1 MTQRFF
7 LVTPAPRCSSETP
20 SRFLGNRFSTVQFL
34 ATLFAGVICFS
45 GNLQQT
51 TFAQTSSNVDQQIQ
65 SHLDH
70 GEFAAA
76 IGLADQLDGRQA
88 DLWRAN
94 IARSQFGGGAFQGA
108 YSSAGSI
115 QDDVIRSQSLGDL
128 VSRSNG
134 TPRNGNQRGGVTE
147 ADFDDLVDLIKGNI
161 APDTWDDT
169 NGDGT
174 VQSYPAGVYVDAS
187 GALQKVKPASKALQR
202 IRNQLLEKQS
212 DWVTS
217 ESGLRKISL
226 VKLERAAQ
234 MLVAQGK
241 PIPPEMKNLGGLY
254 GVKYVIA
261 FPETGDVV
269 IAGPAGPWEL
279 NEVGR
284 PVNKETGL
292 PVMQF
297 DDLVVCLRNAYDNNG
312 KFGCAITPRQQNL
325 ADTKAFLAQSKLRG
339 NAWRNKLQEHLGMQ
353 DIEVFGIDP
362 QTHTGRV
369 LVEADYRMKLIGMG
383 LEESITEIPSFLSR
397 VEPNPDGTLPPLDV
411 VRWWFTLNY
420 DDVFA
425 DDDRLAFEFTGT
437 GVKVLSENEM
447 INEQGKRIHTG
458 KSKGPTKAFA
468 DDFTD
473 HYAEISKKYPIYQQL
488 KNVFDMALVSA
499 IIRQERL
506 AERADWQMT
515 FFRSTNESLSYQ
527 PAREATA
534 TQVNSVMNHRMI
546 KQRLKGR
553 TLKHTLVGVSGGI
566 SFDVSDVVSPR
577 AIKNESAGALARTRT
592 DAETGVTANDWWWD

>member
-1 MTQRFF
+1 MTLHHL
-7 LVTPAPRCSSETP
+7 LVTPAPSYRP
-20 SRFLGNRFSTVQFL
+20 PAVGPALGRRFRGRFASLPFL
-34 ATLFAGVICFS
+34 AILFAVLFCFFVGDQCS
-45 GNLQQT
+45 
-51 TFAQTSSNVDQQIQ
+51 TFAQTLPDAGPKIQ
-65 SHLDH
+65 GHLDH

-76 IGLADQLDGRQA
+76 IDLADQMDGQPA
-88 DLWRAN
+88 DRWRAK
-94 IARSQFGGGAFQGA
+94 IAQSQFGGGALPGA
-108 YSSAGSI
+108 YTSAGAI
-115 QDDVIRSQSLGDL
+115 RDDVIRSETLSDL
-128 VSRSNG
+128 VSRG
-134 TPRNGNQRGGVTE
+134 RGVNQQGGVSE
-147 ADFDDLVDLIKGNI
+147 ADFDTLIDLIKGTVD
-161 APDTWDDT
+161 PDGWDDT

-174 VQSYPAGVYVDAS
+174 IQSYPAGVYVDAA
-187 GALQKVKPASKALQR
+187 GALQKIKPASKALQR
-202 IRNQLLEKQS
+202 MRNQLLNQNS
-212 DWVTS
+212 DWAST
-217 ESGLRKISL
+217 ESSLRKISL

-241 PIPPEMKNLGGLY
+241 PIPAEMKNLGGLY
-254 GVKYVIA
+254 GVKYLMA
-261 FPETGDVV
+261 FPETGDIV

-284 PVNKETGL
+284 PVNIETGS
-292 PVMQF
+292 PVLQF
-297 DDLVVCLRNAYDNNG
+297 DDLVVCLRNAFDNNG

-325 ADTKAFLAQSKLRG
+325 ADTKTFLAQSKLKG

-383 LEESITEIPSFLSR
+383 LEDSIVEIPSFLSR

-447 INEQGKRIHTG
+447 INDQGERIHTG

-488 KNVFDMALVSA
+488 KNVFDMALISA
-499 IIRQERL
+499 IIRQERI
-506 AERADWQMT
+506 AERVDWQMT
-515 FFRSTNESLSYQ
+515 FFRSTDDALSYQ
-527 PAREATA
+527 PALEPAPN
-534 TQVNSVMNHRMI
+534 QVSSVINHRMI

-566 SFDVSDVVSPR
+566 SYDVSQVVSP
-577 AIKNESAGALARTRT
+577 ESMKTEATGELARTRT
-592 DAETGVTANDWWWD
+592 DAGAVVESNQWWWD

>member
-1 MTQRFF
+1 M
-7 LVTPAPRCSSETP
+7 
-20 SRFLGNRFSTVQFL
+20 
-34 ATLFAGVICFS
+34 
-45 GNLQQT
+45 
-51 TFAQTSSNVDQQIQ
+51 
-65 SHLDH
+65 
-70 GEFAAA
+70 
-76 IGLADQLDGRQA
+76 
-88 DLWRAN
+88 
-94 IARSQFGGGAFQGA
+94 
-108 YSSAGSI
+108 
-115 QDDVIRSQSLGDL
+115 
-128 VSRSNG
+128 
-134 TPRNGNQRGGVTE
+134 
-147 ADFDDLVDLIKGNI
+147 
-161 APDTWDDT
+161 
-169 NGDGT
+169 
-174 VQSYPAGVYVDAS
+174 
-187 GALQKVKPASKALQR
+187 
-202 IRNQLLEKQS
+202 
-212 DWVTS
+212 
-217 ESGLRKISL
+217 
-226 VKLERAAQ
+226 
-234 MLVAQGK
+234 
-241 PIPPEMKNLGGLY
+241 
-254 GVKYVIA
+254 
-261 FPETGDVV
+261 

-577 AIKNESAGALARTRT
+577 AIKTESAGTLARTRT
-592 DAETGVTANDWWWD
+592 NAETGVPSSDWWWD